1 MKVLFAVSDEKISDA
16 IIKQY
21 QKEYREII
29 SYKNVYYF
37 NAILKELQKDKTYD
51 RIVISEDLE
60 PFANNNYDS
69 IDKFIFEKLDSISDE
84 ALDSN
89 GQDTSIILICTDRRT
104 KASNILVKLF
114 GIGLYNAIIGKDR
127 SIEEVCALIN
137 RPRTKKEAKEYYK
150 IDVDDVNYQAEDS
163 SEVNEL
169 ELQNILAHYK
179 RLGKNTDRYTDS
191 FNNIASQYN
200 DAQLRIIINC
210 LPIGVKAVLEAESPK
225 YQELMAFSN
234 NNSNTGKKKAK
245 VEQRQPKVKQK
256 EPESIKVDMLESNQR
271 MDKPVVIPG
280 VINTSKVRSVKK
292 AANIEQ
298 DDEEDFRPIKNSKLN
313 KKVKFA
319 EIDDDDEDD
328 EDEISQRK
336 VSKPIQKTNK
346 YEEEDDEEEI
356 DPFEDLDDIEEIK
369 EEKTEPVKKGRGRP
383 KKVVETVQEEVKP
396 KGKRGRPKKNAEPE
410 EEVALPGFEDY
421 DDDENEE
428 EVLLPGMED
437 DDEDDEYIAKPAKKV
452 IKSNKPKYD
461 EDEEEDDDEEE
472 STLPGMFDDD
482 DDDEE
487 DEYELPKKKPVKP
500 TGKAIVEDDDEEEEE
515 SETMLPGMGFED
527 DEEENDEDDDEIFN
541 KRPQIRNSNPV
552 KAKGIAKKSYDYE
565 DEEEYEEDDDEPSN
579 QIESVKPRA
588 DYSMSNL
595 NSVLTKDKKIV
606 AFVGTTKNGTS
617 FLVNNLASL
626 FSSIGVKTALLD
638 MTKNRNS
645 YYIYTKNE
653 ENLRKIAFNSIE
665 KLQNGFAEGI
675 KAEKNLTVYTS
686 LPNDNKDY
694 SNAEEIL
701 STLAQNYSL
710 ILIDCDFDT
719 DATYFA
725 NCQEIYL
732 VQSMDILTIQPLTA
746 FLRELKTKGVLD
758 EEKLKVVINK
768 EIRVRSLTAKTIIGG
783 MSFYNDPAMSFM
795 TELFNKDKVKFC
807 SIPFEDDVYS
817 KYLETLVNCNISISK
832 YSKNFQK
839 KLKLLGEMVYPSL
852 NKTYTPSSP
861 DYSRSSFS
869 KNMNNTLNQMKNRY

>member
-150 IDVDDVNYQAEDS
+150 IDVDDVNYQSEDS

-292 AANIEQ
+292 TAN
-298 DDEEDFRPIKNSKLN
+298 
-313 KKVKFA
+313 
-319 EIDDDDEDD
+319 
-328 EDEISQRK
+328 
-336 VSKPIQKTNK
+336 
-346 YEEEDDEEEI
+346 
-356 DPFEDLDDIEEIK
+356 IEEIK

-461 EDEEEDDDEEE
+461 EDEEEDDDEKE

-500 TGKAIVEDDDEEEEE
+500 TRKAIVEDDDEEEEE